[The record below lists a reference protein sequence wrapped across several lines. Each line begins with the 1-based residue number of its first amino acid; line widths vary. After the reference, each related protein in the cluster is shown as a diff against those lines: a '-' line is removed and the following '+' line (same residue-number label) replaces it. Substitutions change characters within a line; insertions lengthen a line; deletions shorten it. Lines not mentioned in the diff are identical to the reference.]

1 MLLDVVDLQHHRPR
15 RDPLGRAVREHLLGL
30 PLLLLTVALAFGV
43 FGLGSWAV
51 GGVL

>member
-1 MLLDVVDLQHHRPR
+1 MFWIYNISSAGRP
-15 RDPLGRAVREHLLGL
+15 PWRAVREHLLGL

-43 FGLGSWAV
+43 LGLGSWAV